1 MTFLFSATPLEEA
14 ILRTVLYADVFHF
27 PLTEAELHHF
37 LIGCAADREA
47 VRAVLRDSAYLAQ
60 HITQSDGFWTLHGRT
75 AHCTTR
81 RNRAFASQRLMPTA
95 RLYGKLLAH
104 LPFVRMVALTGA
116 LSMHNARDAEDDID
130 FLIVTAADRVWL
142 ARLLAVVVVR
152 LARLRGVQLC
162 PNYVLAETALAQDR
176 QDVYMAHEL
185 AQMIPLAG
193 QAFYAAM
200 RAANLWAAAFLPN
213 AEAPFYAVADS
224 APRGVGLR
232 LQRWAERL
240 LGGRLGARLERW
252 EAARKQR
259 KFAAMQAQSSA
270 AQIDAERAKGHFQDH
285 GAWILE
291 AYTRNLAAYAL
302 SAPQT
307 VAVAPH
313 T

>member
-1 MTFLFSATPLEEA
+1 MTSLFSATPVEEA
-14 ILRTVLYADVFHF
+14 ILRTLLYADVFHF

-47 VRAVLRDSAYLAQ
+47 VRAALHDSAYLAQ
-60 HITQSDGFWTLHGRT
+60 HIAQVDGFWTLRGHAADCTARRT
-75 AHCTTR
+75 REA
-81 RNRAFASQRLMPTA
+81 ASQKLLPVA
-95 RLYGKLLAH
+95 RFYGKLLAH

-116 LSMHNARDAEDDID
+116 LSMHNARDAQDDID

-142 ARLLAVVVVR
+142 TRLLAVVVVR

-162 PNYVLAETALAQDR
+162 PNYVLAETALTQDR

-193 QAFYAAM
+193 QALYAAM
-200 RAANLWAAAFLPN
+200 RAANQWAASFLPN
-213 AEAPFYAVADS
+213 ADAPFYAMADS
-224 APRGVGLR
+224 APRGVGQRVQR
-232 LQRWAERL
+232 LAERL
-240 LGGRLGARLERW
+240 LSGKFGARLERW

-259 KFAAMQAQSSA
+259 KFAALHAQSSA

-291 AYTRNLAAYAL
+291 AYARNLADYAL
-302 SAPQT
+302 SAPQ
-307 VAVAPH
+307 AMIFMAHP
-313 T
+313 